1 MKVKYKVKVG
11 TLGFEDGIFQRGD
24 IIEVT
29 VERAALFDKLDIE
42 PVKELDAAKP
52 VEPVKPDVAAVEPV
66 KEVPKPVESTAQ
78 AKPAADWG
86 TSKTAVK
93 KTVKPA

>member
-1 MKVKYKVKVG
+1 MKYKVKVG

-24 IIEVT
+24 LIEVT

-42 PVKELDAAKP
+42 PVADAAKP

-66 KEVPKPVESTAQ
+66 KEEPKPVESTAQ